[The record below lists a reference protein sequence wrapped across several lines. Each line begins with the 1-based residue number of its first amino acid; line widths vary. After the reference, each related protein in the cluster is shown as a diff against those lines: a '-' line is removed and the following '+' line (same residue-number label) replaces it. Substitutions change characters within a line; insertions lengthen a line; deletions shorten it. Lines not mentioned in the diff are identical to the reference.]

1 MFAWL
6 IRIIVIFGLLT
17 LIYIGLSRY
26 QRWEVRRKLEAE
38 YDGAPEQEEER
49 DMFIARGLHE
59 YDRSLKRNL
68 LIGVYGIPL
77 AVVII
82 LFLVAEYG

>member
-6 IRIIVIFGLLT
+6 VRLIIIFGLLT

-38 YDGAPEQEEER
+38 YDAEAGHEDER
-49 DMFIARGLHE
+49 DIFIARGLHD

-77 AVVII
+77 AAVII
-82 LFLVAEYG
+82 LFLIAEYG

>member
-6 IRIIVIFGLLT
+6 VRIIVIFGLLT
-17 LIYIGLSRY
+17 LIYVGLSRY

-38 YDGAPEQEEER
+38 YDAAPDHEEER
-49 DMFIARGLHE
+49 DKFIARGMHE

-68 LIGVYGIPL
+68 LIGIYGIPL
-77 AVVII
+77 AAFII
-82 LFLVAEYG
+82 LFLIAEYG